1 MADPRD
7 HLKDL
12 HKHVFVKGQ
21 EAEAQQNATERF
33 EDEQAL
39 AQRVL
44 RAATDTI
51 DLADKLAADGNPHK
65 QRLAA
70 LIKNKVVGAV
80 EEREEERHRAV
91 KEREPV
97 EASPFHDNPPQL
109 SSSKNSEPSL
119 PGSPPTASLAGPT
132 EPLKKKRGRKPKVR
146 D

>member
-1 MADPRD
+1 MSEDR
-7 HLKDL
+7 LKDIRER
-12 HKHVFVKGQ
+12 VFVQGQ
-21 EAEAQQNATERF
+21 ETEALKDATDRF

-39 AQRVL
+39 AQRLL
-44 RAATDTI
+44 RAASDTI

-80 EEREEERHRAV
+80 EQREEGRHQAV
-91 KEREPV
+91 KEREPI
-97 EASPFHDNPPQL
+97 EASPFL

-119 PGSPPTASLAGPT
+119 PGSPPTTSLPGPA
-132 EPLKKKRGRKPKVR
+132 EPLKKKRGRPPKSSK